1 MAYGDPDKI
10 ATNSCQTS
18 IILKLTNVFET
29 SHQEFQFDPCVQL
42 SDGHGYSAGIV
53 QFTTGTGSAEQVIQF
68 YSDRVHP
75 NEFTVMNATLE
86 AITLQL
92 KAGASG
98 DASGLVSSVAGLDG
112 YCDAWSKA
120 SQRPEFRDAQIAM
133 LAKMYF
139 IPSQKAATDAGLS
152 YAVSIGQIY
161 DSTIQLGAQGTH
173 ELIQMV
179 TARRG
184 TPGPQNELEWISE
197 FLDDREKKLIA
208 MGGAFKY

>member
-152 YAVSIGQIY
+152 YA
-161 DSTIQLGAQGTH
+161 GAQGTH